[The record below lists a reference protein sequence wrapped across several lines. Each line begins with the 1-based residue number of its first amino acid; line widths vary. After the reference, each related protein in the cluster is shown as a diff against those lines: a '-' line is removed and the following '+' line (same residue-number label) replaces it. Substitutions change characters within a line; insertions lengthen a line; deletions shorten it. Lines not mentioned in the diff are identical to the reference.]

1 MFELARY
8 EGRHRIRGAL
18 ALTVGLSAL
27 VALYVAMF
35 PSVSSSVDLDEYMR
49 AFPPALREAFGIATL
64 STIEGFLA
72 AELYAFG
79 WVLLLGLYFA
89 YAAAGLVADD
99 VERGRMDLL
108 LSLPVTRSRLVTEKF
123 LSLLVPMAVL
133 NVAVPVVVYVATALI
148 DDPIAVA
155 DLLAVH
161 ALSVPYLL
169 ATASVGLL
177 ASVAFDRVSIAQ
189 RAALA
194 ALFGLFLVNSV
205 ASGTDY
211 AWLGALA
218 PMRYYDPTAVLVEG
232 TYDLGGAALL
242 LVAALVL
249 VGASELWFARRD
261 IN

>member
-8 EGRHRIRGAL
+8 EGRQRVRGAL

-27 VALYVAMF
+27 VALYAAMF
-35 PSVSSSVDLDEYMR
+35 PSVSSSVNLDEYMR

-99 VERGRMDLL
+99 VERGRIDLL
-108 LSLPVTRSRLVTEKF
+108 LSLPVTRSRLVTGKF

-133 NVAVPVVVYVATALI
+133 NVVVPVVVYVATALI

-161 ALSVPYLL
+161 ASRCRTSWRP
-169 ATASVGLL
+169 
-177 ASVAFDRVSIAQ
+177 
-189 RAALA
+189 RAW
-194 ALFGLFLVNSV
+194 GCS
-205 ASGTDY
+205 
-211 AWLGALA
+211 
-218 PMRYYDPTAVLVEG
+218 
-232 TYDLGGAALL
+232 
-242 LVAALVL
+242 
-249 VGASELWFARRD
+249 RR
-261 IN
+261 